1 MVVTD
6 AGANIISSGS
16 DGDATFAIWH
26 RQNTGK
32 QKAYGCCLPSL
43 SPFHSLSNQ
52 LANHQLKSEA
62 GKKRRESKTIRQQLS
77 SANTHH
83 HHLTCFERKRRRR
96 KRKIRS
102 SGCTAFLKDI
112 TNDDLMEEQTNK
124 HHHPL
129 FTSSKWTQG
138 RRSAS
143 PRTLPQT
150 LWSALI
156 TNAQ

>member
-1 MVVTD
+1 MAL
-6 AGANIISSGS
+6 AGK
-16 DGDATFAIWH
+16 
-26 RQNTGK
+26 RGK

-77 SANTHH
+77 SPNTHH
-83 HHLTCFERKRRRR
+83 HHLTCFERKRRRRR

-124 HHHPL
+124 HHPL

-138 RRSAS
+138 RRSHLLKHFLKLSGQLYHRCTMTSKKEKVIKVVS
-143 PRTLPQT
+143 P
-150 LWSALI
+150 
-156 TNAQ
+156 N

>member
-1 MVVTD
+1 MAL
-6 AGANIISSGS
+6 AGK
-16 DGDATFAIWH
+16 
-26 RQNTGK
+26 RGK

-62 GKKRRESKTIRQQLS
+62 GKRKEERKQNNQAAAFKRQH
-77 SANTHH
+77 THH
-83 HHLTCFERKRRRR
+83 HHLTCFERKRRRRR

-102 SGCTAFLKDI
+102 SGCTAFLKGI

-143 PRTLPQT
+143 PQTLPQQ

-156 TNAQ
+156 TTMTKVRKGR